1 MSFPQVIYAN
11 VSTKDKPPAP
21 LDDVDTPFKIKFTYG
36 AKWIQTECVQFFSNQ
51 LLNHCLFI
59 FVTENDIVH

>member
-1 MSFPQVIYAN
+1 MSFHQVIYAN

-36 AKWIQTECVQFFSNQ
+36 AKWIQTECVQFFLISFWTIVYSF
-51 LLNHCLFI
+51 LLLKM
-59 FVTENDIVH
+59 T